1 MTAIPN
7 PAIPFPA
14 MPLPDIPAAAKSS
27 AEGTASALALE
38 LALSW
43 ELADIADAI
52 SMDRFGAA
60 DLKVESKP
68 DLTPVTEA
76 DKAVEQAIRAAIA
89 MRFPDDVV
97 AGEEFG
103 GFEEGRVPGGRVW
116 IIDPIDGTKNYVRG
130 VPIWATLI
138 ALVIDGTPTLGLV
151 SAPALGRRWWAGA
164 GVGAWTQTRI
174 IGADL
179 TPRRLDVSAV
189 SSLEDASFSY
199 SDREGWADRTSTG
212 FDALVAAVWRTRAY
226 GDFYSHLLVAEGAV
240 DIAAEPELSAWDI
253 AALIPII
260 TEAGGSVTGYDGSD
274 ALSSKGAFTTN
285 GLLHQRVMDCLR

>member
-1 MTAIPN
+1 MTTIPAS
-7 PAIPFPA
+7 PMPFPGTTGA
-14 MPLPDIPAAAKSS
+14 RDAAAPL
-27 AEGTASALALE
+27 ASE
-38 LALSW
+38 LTLSW
-43 ELADIADAI
+43 ELADIADVI

-89 MRFPDDVV
+89 ARFPDDVV

-103 GFEEGRVPGGRVW
+103 GFDEGRVPAGRVW

-130 VPIWATLI
+130 VPVWATLI
-138 ALVIDGTPTLGLV
+138 ALVIDGIPTVGLV
-151 SAPALGRRWWAGA
+151 SAPALGRRWWAGL
-164 GVGAWTQTRI
+164 GVGAWTQSRI
-174 IGADL
+174 VGSDH
-179 TPRRLDVSAV
+179 TPRRLQVSGV
-189 SSLEDASFSY
+189 SNPADASFSY
-199 SDREGWADRTSTG
+199 SDREGWAGRTATG
-212 FDALVAAVWRTRAY
+212 FDELVSAVWRTRAY

-260 TEAGGSVTGYDGSD
+260 TEAGGAVTGYDGSD
-274 ALSSKGAFTTN
+274 ALTANGAFTTN
-285 GLLHQRVMDCLR
+285 GLLHQAVKDCWV